1 MAVPCHTVRIAALD
15 SEFFENSLSN
25 REFKAIL
32 TKVGDFPLNNDEVDE
47 IYNALGLSENDEI
60 PINDIIALFTQF
72 E

>member
-1 MAVPCHTVRIAALD
+1 MWVSKL
-15 SEFFENSLSN
+15 FENRQSN